1 MIMLANHSAIGWCK
15 PTPASTSKSTRAK
28 GTAAIG
34 KGTAGESE
42 GMPSGEGKKCR
53 IKNHRTINHKK
64 TSMTIAIASDHAG
77 FRYKTLIAEHLTQL
91 GHTVVDFG
99 TDSDHP
105 PVDYPMFIRPA
116 AQAVA
121 DGACD
126 LGVVLGGSGNG
137 EAIVANKVS
146 GIRCGVCWNA
156 ESARL
161 ARAHNNA
168 NVISIGERMMPPET
182 AIQIVDTWLNTP
194 FEAGRHQQRIEQIEQ
209 V

>member
-1 MIMLANHSAIGWCK
+1 
-15 PTPASTSKSTRAK
+15 
-28 GTAAIG
+28 
-34 KGTAGESE
+34 
-42 GMPSGEGKKCR
+42 
-53 IKNHRTINHKK
+53 
-64 TSMTIAIASDHAG
+64 MTIAIASDHAG

-91 GHTVVDFG
+91 GHIVVDFG

-105 PVDYPMFIRPA
+105 PVDYPTFIRPA

-121 DGACD
+121 DGSCN
-126 LGVVLGGSGNG
+126 LGIVLGGSGNG

-209 V
+209 T